1 MKIVLATNNKG
12 KIKEI
17 KQMLSDHD
25 VSGFGEL
32 LGDLEIEETGE
43 TFAQNAIIK
52 AKTIYDILKKTHQN
66 LIVISDDSGLCVK
79 HLDNKPNIFS
89 ARFAGENAT
98 DEQNREKLSIELNKI
113 GKSSSPAFYIAS
125 ICIFLDDNFFV
136 THGWCHGEV
145 ICESRGT
152 NGFGYDPMFIPDG
165 YDKTFGEL
173 DESLKKTLSHRAK
186 ALKLAM
192 ICLNSKL
199 KNR

>member
-17 KQMLSDHD
+17 KQMLNNHD
-25 VSGFGEL
+25 VCGFGEI
-32 LGDLEIEETGE
+32 LGDLDIEENGE

-52 AKTIYDILKKTHQN
+52 AKTIYDILKHTHKN

-79 HLDNKPNIFS
+79 DLDNKPNIFS

-98 DEQNREKLSIELNKI
+98 DEENRQKLIEELSKI
-113 GKSSSPAFYIAS
+113 GKLSSSAYYIAS
-125 ICIFLDDNFFV
+125 ICVYMNDNFFV
-136 THGWCHGEV
+136 THGWCHGHV
-145 ICESRGT
+145 ICENRGT
-152 NGFGYDPMFIPDG
+152 NGFGYDPLFIPDG
-165 YDKTFGEL
+165 YNQTFGEL

-192 ICLNSKL
+192 IFIKSKL
-199 KNR
+199 KN